1 MLGRRDTTAMRIL
14 FITNCLDMGGIETNV
29 RRLTAEFSGK
39 GHAVTVAG
47 QPGRLSQSIRD
58 AGGRT
63 LDLHLHPVSPLNML
77 GDLIRLRRLLTR
89 EVDIVHVFAAK
100 AAVFLHIAQLTIRR
114 SARPKVVASLMGV
127 QSSLGEAPWRTRLR
141 AWATLVG
148 SDTVVVTSPAIG
160 DLISRVN
167 TGSRRMITA
176 SVVGVAIPEE
186 ADRDQ
191 KDSLRSSLGLSD
203 SDTVVSTIGRLHS
216 TKSHDLF
223 IQAAS
228 IVASRRPDVVF
239 LVVGGGDL
247 LDQLKDLRDSLGLA
261 GSLYFL
267 GERDDVNDLLSIT
280 DVYVRPGVVEGFVGI
295 TVLEAQA
302 MGVPVVSFDTRDV
315 RPAITDSV
323 SGLLAKLGDT
333 DELAEAILRLVEDPG
348 FALTIGESGKEHF
361 RREFWLGAIVADLT
375 GIYTSAIAKPGD
387 PNRYDS
393 P

>member
-1 MLGRRDTTAMRIL
+1 MRIL
-14 FITNCLDMGGIETNV
+14 FITNCLDMGGIETNI
-29 RRLTAEFSGK
+29 RRLTAEFSGQ

-63 LDLHLHPVSPLNML
+63 LDLHLHPVSPLNLL

-100 AAVFLHIAQLTIRR
+100 AAVFLRIAQLTIRK
-114 SARPKVVASLMGV
+114 SARPRVVASLMGV

-148 SDTVVVTSPAIG
+148 SDTIVVTSPAIG

-167 TGSRRMITA
+167 TRSRRMVTA
-176 SVVGVAIPEE
+176 SVVGVAVPEE
-186 ADRDQ
+186 PDSEHKA
-191 KDSLRSSLGLSD
+191 SLRSSLGLGD
-203 SDTVVSTIGRLHS
+203 SDIVVSTIGRLHS

-223 IQAAS
+223 IRAAS
-228 IVASRRPDVVF
+228 IVASRRPDVAF

-247 LDQLKDLRDSLGLA
+247 LDPLEALRDSFGLA
-261 GSLYFL
+261 GRLCFL
-267 GERDDVNDLLSIT
+267 GERDDVSDLLSIT
-280 DVYVRPGVVEGFVGI
+280 DVYVRPGVVDGFVGI

-323 SGLLAKLGDT
+323 SGLLAKPGDT
-333 DELAEAILRLVEDPG
+333 GELAEAILRLVEDPG
-348 FALTIGESGKEHF
+348 LALTIGESGKEHLM
-361 RREFWLGAIVADLT
+361 RDFWLNSVVADLT
-375 GIYTSAIAKPGD
+375 GIYASAIAKTGG
-387 PNRYDS
+387 PNRGDS

>member
-1 MLGRRDTTAMRIL
+1 MRIL

-29 RRLTAEFSGK
+29 RRLTAELSGQ
-39 GHAVTVAG
+39 GHTVTVAG

-63 LDLHLHPVSPLNML
+63 LDLHLHPVSPLNL
-77 GDLIRLRRLLTR
+77 LHDLIRLRRLLAR

-100 AAVFLHIAQLTIRR
+100 AAVFLRIAQTTIRK
-114 SARPKVVASLMGV
+114 SARPEVIASLMGV
-127 QSSLGEAPWRTRLR
+127 QSSLGEAPWKTRLR

-148 SDTVVVTSPAIG
+148 SNTVVVTSPAIG
-160 DLISRVN
+160 DLINDVN
-167 TGSRRMITA
+167 TGSRRMVTA

-186 ADRDQ
+186 LDCEHKA
-191 KDSLRSSLGLSD
+191 SLRSSLGLGASD
-203 SDTVVSTIGRLHS
+203 IVVLTIGRLNS

-228 IVASRRPDVVF
+228 IIASRRPDVVF
-239 LVVGGGDL
+239 LVVGGGEL
-247 LDQLKDLRDSLGLA
+247 LDQLEDLRDSVGLA
-261 GSLYFL
+261 GRLCFL
-267 GERDDVNDLLSIT
+267 GERDDVSDLLSIA

-323 SGLLAKLGDT
+323 SGLLVEAGDT
-333 DELAEAILRLVEDPG
+333 GELAEAILRLVEDPTL
-348 FALTIGESGKEHF
+348 ALTIGEAGREHF
-361 RREFWLGAIVADLT
+361 KREFWLDSIVAGLS
-375 GIYTSAIAKPGD
+375 GIYESAIDRASSP
-387 PNRYDS
+387 RRCDS